1 MRSIVLM
8 VAAAVGLGAGP
19 AASDPADPSSGP
31 WWKAPDVFLSFQP
44 GDADEAS
51 AGGFLVP
58 FLHLER
64 EGAGDAWRLSVSSR
78 RVMAAETVDLPS
90 CEEAGTARAKE
101 AGGAGGTAGR
111 FGKVDLRDLG
121 DGIVEV
127 VFERNGGCVRNGRY
141 LATWTAPH

>member
-1 MRSIVLM
+1 MRSILLM
-8 VAAAVGLGAGP
+8 SLAAVGLCAAP
-19 AASDPADPSSGP
+19 ALSDPADPTSGP

-44 GDADEAS
+44 EDADEGS

-64 EGAGDAWRLSVSSR
+64 EGGEAYRLTVSSR
-78 RVMAAETVDLPS
+78 RVMAAETVDLPD
-90 CEEAGTARAKE
+90 CEEVGTARANE

-111 FGKVDLRDLG
+111 FGRVDLRDLG
-121 DGIVEV
+121 DGIVQV
-127 VFERNGGCVRNGRY
+127 SFERNGGCVRNGRY

>member
-1 MRSIVLM
+1 MA
-8 VAAAVGLGAGP
+8 AAAVGLFAVP
-19 AASDPADPSSGP
+19 ASSDPADPSSGP
-31 WWKAPDVFLSFQP
+31 WWRAPDVFLSFQP
-44 GDADEAS
+44 EDADEAS
-51 AGGFLVP
+51 PGGFLVP

-64 EGAGDAWRLSVSSR
+64 AGTGEAYRLTVNSR
-78 RVMAAETVDLPS
+78 RVMAAETVDLPA
-90 CEEAGTARAKE
+90 CEEVGTAA
-101 AGGAGGTAGR
+101 AGESGVRGAAGR